1 MPVTLQDVVNELD
14 REEPDY
20 TQAARLGAEA
30 LPFLRELIQGNNLAI
45 ASKAAFLAGQINGEG
60 SLQVLEVAA
69 QHPNPVVRVAAA
81 ASAKNVAGLSSTLAN
96 TFLNDTDPGVRKW
109 GLRTIEVAAP
119 QGIRP
124 SVEKMMTDDPEPA
137 LRDLARKVI
146 DRIK

>member
-1 MPVTLQDVVNELD
+1 MPITIQDVINQLD

-30 LPFLRELIQGNNLAI
+30 LPFLRQLVQGNNLAL
-45 ASKAAFLAGQINGEG
+45 ASKAAFLAGQIGGQG

-69 QHPNPVVRVAAA
+69 HHSDPIVRVAAA
-81 ASAKNVAGLSSTLAN
+81 ASAKNVTELSSTLAN

-109 GLRTIEVAAP
+109 GLRTLEVAHP

-124 SVEKMMTDDPEPA
+124 SVENIMNVDPDPA
-137 LRDLARKVI
+137 LRELARKVI
-146 DRIK
+146 DRLK

>member
-1 MPVTLQDVVNELD
+1 MPVTIQDVVNQLD

-30 LPFLRELIQGNNLAI
+30 LPFLRELIQGSNLAI
-45 ASKAAFLAGQINGEG
+45 ASKAAFLAGQINEEG

-69 QHPNPVVRVAAA
+69 HHPDPVVRVAAA
-81 ASAKNVAGLSSTLAN
+81 ASAKNVTGLSSTLAN
-96 TFLNDTDPGVRKW
+96 TFLSDTDPGVRKW
-109 GLRTIEVAAP
+109 GLQTLEVAAP

-124 SVEKMMTDDPEPA
+124 SVEKIMKDDPDPA
-137 LRDLARKVI
+137 LRDLARRII